1 MHLLQVIQLPGYQ
14 FQVTKVKSPTELLN
28 DKDKTFTNYIDRF
41 LLVEVKEIVY
51 P

>member
-1 MHLLQVIQLPGYQ
+1 MRLLQVIQLPGYQ
-14 FQVTKVKSPTELLN
+14 FQVKKMKSPTELLN
-28 DKDKTFTNYIDRF
+28 DKDEKFTNFIDRF